1 MFIPAALVL
10 GLIGLATFDALFRPT
25 IRRLAF
31 RNITRRRFEA
41 ALVMLGSLLGT
52 AIITAALIVGDTL
65 GASVRDNARTGLGPI
80 DEGVRI
86 VGLTSTEP
94 VLKALKASPIPNT
107 DGLLVAA
114 TAGVSVATTGDDPRA
129 EPFADMV
136 EVNFDEARAFGGDV
150 GATGMAKAGA
160 TPSGDEVVIS
170 DHLAD
175 RLKAKAGDAVHVYAF
190 GRKSDLVIRQ
200 ILPNLGVAGLG
211 RFGLFVAPG
220 SITKLL
226 TAPTADG
233 APAGAIGEQPAS
245 HVFVSNTGG
254 VFTGADHT
262 DAVIKELN
270 ARVANLPGVEV
281 QKIKQDTLDEADAIA
296 AQFTQLFSGIGSFS
310 VIAGVLLVVN
320 IFVMLADERK
330 SELGMLRA
338 IGLKRNQLVRS
349 FGLEGTVYAFL
360 SAIFGVIAGIGVGRL
375 VSFIAA
381 IIFNRSGA
389 FGGGRIGLRFALEP
403 QSLLIGFGIGFVIS
417 LLTVWGTSIRQGRLN
432 VIRAIRDIAEAP
444 ASRRRRVRTYILSSA
459 GILLGLVLLQGGA
472 ANDAWFGAL
481 AGVPIATW
489 SSIPLLRAFMNK
501 RPAVFIGCGA
511 AIVWGITVFSIFPD
525 ALSSTEFGAFVLQGV
540 ILVGSAVAIV
550 AETADVAIWGVSKL
564 GVSKRTLAARLGF
577 AYPLAKIFRT
587 SMLLGM
593 YSIVIFTLTFL
604 SVFSHLFAAQAPQ
617 FARDTAAGYD
627 VLVDSNYSNPVPRQ
641 VVLDQ
646 PGVESI
652 ATIDVSYPLWKT
664 VDKDE
669 PERWSISGIDKDVL
683 AQGTPKL
690 NDRDPR
696 FATDKAAW
704 EAVIADPSL
713 VILSNFFLQ
722 RGGPPEGGLDIG
734 SKVDITNPV
743 TRQTKALTVVGK
755 VDSDFIFSGPYVGR
769 TFIESF
775 LSDVTPS
782 RHYVKLEPGVDA
794 DEFAD
799 RITGKLINFGV
810 DATTFKARIS
820 EELEVQQGFMSLMQG
835 YLGLGLII
843 GIAGLGVVMVRAV
856 RERRR
861 QIGML
866 RAMGFSSKL
875 VRQAF
880 LVEATF
886 LAVQGIVL
894 GTILAL
900 VTSYNMLT
908 NSSTFGGDSIDFQ
921 IPWSNIL
928 IVSTIALVA
937 SLAASNFPARQA
949 AKIKPAVALRI
960 AD

>member
-10 GLIGLATFDALFRPT
+10 GLIGLAIFDAIFRPT

-41 ALVMLGSLLGT
+41 GLVMLGSLLGT

-129 EPFADMV
+129 EPFADLV
-136 EVNFDEARAFGGDV
+136 ELNFDEARAFGGDV
-150 GATGMAKAGA
+150 KATGMAKAGA
-160 TPSGDEVVIS
+160 TPTGDQVVIS

-175 RLKAKAGDAVHVYAF
+175 KLKAKAGDTVHVYAF
-190 GRKSDLVIRQ
+190 GRSSDLVIRQ

-211 RFGLFVAPG
+211 RYGLFVAPG
-220 SITKLL
+220 SITTLL
-226 TAPTADG
+226 TAPSADG
-233 APAGAIGEQPAS
+233 TPAGAIGEQPAS

-254 VFTGADHT
+254 VFAGADHT
-262 DAVIKELN
+262 DSVVKELN
-270 ARVANLPGVEV
+270 ARVASLPGVEV
-281 QKIKQDTLDEADAIA
+281 QKIKQDTLDEADDIA

-360 SAIFGVIAGIGVGRL
+360 SAIFGVIVGIGVGRL
-375 VSFIAA
+375 VAFIAS
-381 IIFNRSGA
+381 IIFNRAGA
-389 FGGGRIGLRFALEP
+389 FGGGGISLRFSPEAP
-403 QSLLIGFGIGFVIS
+403 SLIAGFGIGFVIS

-444 ASRRRRVRTYILSSA
+444 ASRRRRVRTYILSSV
-459 GILLGLVLLQGGA
+459 GIFLGLVLLQGGA
-472 ANDAWFGAL
+472 KNDAWFGAL

-489 SSIPLLRAFMNK
+489 SAIPLLRAFMNK
-501 RPAVFIGCGA
+501 RTSVFVGCGA

-604 SVFSHLFAAQAPQ
+604 SVFSHLFAAQAPT

-652 ATIDVSYPLWKT
+652 ASIDTAYPMWET
-664 VDKDE
+664 ADTDE
-669 PERWSISGIDKDVL
+669 PQRWSISGVDEAVL
-683 AQGTPKL
+683 AHGIPKL
-690 NDRDPR
+690 NDRLPK
-696 FATDKAAW
+696 FADDKAVW
-704 EAVIADPSL
+704 NAVLTDPSL

-722 RGGPPEGGLDIG
+722 QGGPPEGGLDVG
-734 SKVDITNPV
+734 DKVTLINPV
-743 TRQTKALTVVGK
+743 TKQSTKLTVAGK
-755 VDSDFIFSGPYVGR
+755 VDSDFIFSGPYVSKK
-769 TFIESF
+769 FAESF
-775 LSDVTPS
+775 LTDVTPS
-782 RHYVKLEPGVDA
+782 RYYVKVKPGVDA
-794 DEFAD
+794 DTFAD
-799 RITGKLINFGV
+799 EITGKLITYGV
-810 DATTFKARIS
+810 DAQTFKARIG
-820 EELEVQQGFMSLMQG
+820 EALETQQGFMSLMQG
-835 YLGLGLII
+835 YLGLGLVI

-886 LAVQGIVL
+886 LAVQGIIL
-894 GTILAL
+894 GTVLAL

-908 NSSTFGGDSIDFQ
+908 NSSTFGGDSINFE
-921 IPWSNIL
+921 IPFTNIAV
-928 IVSTIALVA
+928 VSVIALVA
-937 SLAASNFPARQA
+937 SLAAANFPARQA
-949 AKIKPAVALRI
+949 AKIRPAVALRI